1 MSMEFQLSNEE
12 INEELNRLKG
22 ENFHLR
28 RQLSKKNNLIN
39 GKDKYIRK
47 LERELKELQPKKQ
60 HYKNGKRGTN
70 KNG

>member
-1 MSMEFQLSNEE
+1 MDVLLSNEE
-12 INEELNRLKG
+12 ISEELNRLRG

-39 GKDKYIRK
+39 AKDKYIRK
-47 LERELKELQPKKQ
+47 LERELKEYRPKKQ

>member
-1 MSMEFQLSNEE
+1 MEFQLSNEA
-12 INEELNRLKG
+12 INEELNRLRG

-39 GKDKYIRK
+39 AKDKYIRK
-47 LERELKELQPKKQ
+47 LERELKELKPKKQ
-60 HYKNGKRGTN
+60 HYKNGKRGTM